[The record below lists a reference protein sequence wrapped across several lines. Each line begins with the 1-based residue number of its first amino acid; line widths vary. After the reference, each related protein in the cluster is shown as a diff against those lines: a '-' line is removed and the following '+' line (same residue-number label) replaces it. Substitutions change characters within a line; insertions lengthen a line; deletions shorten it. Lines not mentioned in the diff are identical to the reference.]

1 MERGGLSLDS
11 WFTYIPFLRAVLPL
25 RYVMVALSVAAEEEY
40 LVADIRVSGLGVEG
54 AHVVGEALPGGF
66 LVVVVVLSGA

>member
-1 MERGGLSLDS
+1 MGFYDGEGCLSLDN
-11 WFTYIPFLRAVLPL
+11 WFTYIPFFRAVLPL

-66 LVVVVVLSGA
+66 LVDIGA